1 MTIENI
7 QKKGGTAMNHYYYS
21 KLNKE
26 GQAAY
31 HAIKTGLQSLAPSFQ
46 VPRLDGKELSDI
58 YFMLRLD
65 CPEIFYTVKFKY
77 RYFPESGNAQMFPE
91 YLFEKKKI
99 QDHQKAMKARVDK
112 LARQAAKLSEQEK
125 LLYIHDFICENVRY
139 DKLKKA

>member
-77 RYFPESGNAQMFPE
+77 RYFPESGNAQMFPSTF
-91 YLFEKKKI
+91 LRKRRFRTTRKP
-99 QDHQKAMKARVDK
+99 
-112 LARQAAKLSEQEK
+112 
-125 LLYIHDFICENVRY
+125 
-139 DKLKKA
+139 